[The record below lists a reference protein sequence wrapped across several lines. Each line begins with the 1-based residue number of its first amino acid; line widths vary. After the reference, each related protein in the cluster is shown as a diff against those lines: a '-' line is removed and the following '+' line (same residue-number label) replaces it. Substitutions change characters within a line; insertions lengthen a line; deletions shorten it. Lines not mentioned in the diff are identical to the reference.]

1 MLGVMVWE
9 FKGGRQ
15 FSQRWKSKRLVS
27 KCLLSYSETME
38 QVVNSSLGPAKR
50 FPTSLN
56 LCPLQISG
64 LLYSENSPLSKL
76 VCAYSVASD
85 SLQLHE
91 L

>member
-1 MLGVMVWE
+1 MLGVVIWE
-9 FKGGRQ
+9 FKEEEGNSARDG
-15 FSQRWKSKRLVS
+15 

-38 QVVNSSLGPAKR
+38 QVVDSSLGPAKS

-56 LCPLQISG
+56 SCSLQISG